1 MPESWRCFGDHPL
14 RPDAADVLERVR
26 DRPVCLG
33 LAMTGAER
41 LEPEPQNRLVNQPA
55 QPAREHDR

>member
-41 LEPEPQNRLVNQPA
+41 LVLKPQNLLVNLRA
-55 QPAREHDR
+55 